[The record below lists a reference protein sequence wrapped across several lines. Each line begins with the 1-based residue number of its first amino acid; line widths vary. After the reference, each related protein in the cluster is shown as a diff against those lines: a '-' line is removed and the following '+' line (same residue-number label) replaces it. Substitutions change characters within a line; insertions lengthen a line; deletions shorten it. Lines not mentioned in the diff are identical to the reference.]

1 MHHHTSE
8 THQYHQNDIPG
19 TNGLPILQS
28 QALTRE
34 QVFRCIV
41 PTCSHLVHL
50 PDDGILVAWLDAK
63 TGKSHSVKT
72 HVAYHN
78 TALSCRAALRAQGYD
93 LFMDLSDRATRAHWL
108 LIVQRWAGER
118 AATSPHAGAP
128 SNNTYNQRL
137 AILSSL
143 FVYARRQQLYQGDN
157 PIELLE
163 RRKVYQYAGA
173 QAIDPLEMRKL
184 LATIDR
190 TSLGGMRDYALLSLA
205 LHTGQ
210 RVGAL
215 GEMRVGHLTRAGGTS
230 LQVMFPRTKGGKTN
244 ARQLGEETSAA
255 LSSYLEQ
262 VYGPRWTTQG
272 NAPVWISLSR
282 NQSRGQALSVQAIEQ
297 ICARRLGTSKAHVT
311 RHTAAK
317 TLDQLGISASEI
329 QDFLDHESLATTGR
343 YLKVLKRA
351 EHKYSRDLEQ
361 IFGISTLSKGGVR
374 SDGDH

>member
-1 MHHHTSE
+1 M
-8 THQYHQNDIPG
+8 
-19 TNGLPILQS
+19 
-28 QALTRE
+28 
-34 QVFRCIV
+34 
-41 PTCSHLVHL
+41 
-50 PDDGILVAWLDAK
+50 
-63 TGKSHSVKT
+63 KT

-93 LFMDLSDRATRAHWL
+93 LFMDLSDQATRAHWL
-108 LIVQRWAGER
+108 LIAQRWAGER

-157 PIELLE
+157 PVELLE
-163 RRKVYQYAGA
+163 RRKIYQYASA
-173 QAIDPLEMRKL
+173 EAIEPLEMRKL

-190 TSLGGMRDYALLSLA
+190 TSLSSMRDYAILSLA
-205 LHTGQ
+205 LQTGQ
-210 RVGAL
+210 RVAAL
-215 GEMRVGHLTRAGGTS
+215 AEMRVGHLTRAGALLRVT
-230 LQVMFPRTKGGKTN
+230 FPCTKGGKRN

-255 LSSYLEQ
+255 ISIYLERI
-262 VYGPRWTTQG
+262 YGPGWPARG
-272 NAPVWISLSR
+272 EAPVWISLSR
-282 NQSRGQALSVQAIEQ
+282 NQSRGQALSIQALEQ
-297 ICARRLGTSKAHVT
+297 ICARRLGTSKFHVT

-317 TLDQLGISASEI
+317 TLDQLGVSASEI

-361 IFGISTLSKGGVR
+361 IFGIST
-374 SDGDH
+374 HQAENE